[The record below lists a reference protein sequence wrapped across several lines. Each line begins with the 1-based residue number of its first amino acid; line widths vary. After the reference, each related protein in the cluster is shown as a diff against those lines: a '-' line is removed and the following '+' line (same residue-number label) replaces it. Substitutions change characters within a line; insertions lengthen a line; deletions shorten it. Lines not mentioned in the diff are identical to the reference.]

1 MHKPSIGLSLE
12 GMPFIFFTTVATL
25 IFALIGCWIMAVALL
40 VILFFVLNF
49 FRDPERVVPQD
60 AGAVRSPADG
70 KVVKIETM
78 RDPLSGEDRTTICVF
93 MNVFNVHPH
102 ARGWPRRPHRL
113 FRRQIFQCL
122 LDKASSDNE
131 RNAVLIEDASGR
143 TWTMVQIAGLIA
155 RRIICCT
162 ESGDELARGQRFGLI
177 KFGSRVDLYLP
188 PEYAPCVNI
197 GEKVFAGQDNPGAL
211 EITTTR
217 ITPMDHPKPKHR
229 GYYLLPNM
237 MTMAS
242 LLTGFLGILWSID
255 GAFDMA
261 AYAILASCV
270 FDGLDG
276 KLARLTN
283 SALGLRGAA

>member
-60 AGAVRSPADG
+60 AGAAVSPADG

-93 MNVFNVHPH
+93 MNVFNVHVNRMPVAGRV
-102 ARGWPRRPHRL
+102 ARIAYFGGK
-113 FRRQIFQCL
+113 FFNAS

-155 RRIICCT
+155 RRIICWT
-162 ESGDELARGQRFGLI
+162 GSGDELARGQRFGLI

-197 GEKVFAGQDNPGAL
+197 GEKVFAGQT
-211 EITTTR
+211 I
-217 ITPMDHPKPKHR
+217 
-229 GYYLLPNM
+229 
-237 MTMAS
+237 
-242 LLTGFLGILWSID
+242 
-255 GAFDMA
+255 
-261 AYAILASCV
+261 
-270 FDGLDG
+270 
-276 KLARLTN
+276 LARLK
-283 SALGLRGAA
+283 